1 LYNKL
6 LILKKEKK
14 DYFANRM
21 IKITFLPD
29 KKNIKVN
36 EGTTILEAL
45 ERVGI
50 NINTPCGEKGICGK
64 CKILINKGITTATPI
79 EEELLSE
86 EEIKKGFR
94 LACQTKLFTDTLIE
108 IPQEIRLDFKKVYSS
123 HLKGDINRVD
133 HDFTFTSNLKKIF
146 LELKKPSLADQSSDW
161 QRIKEGLLLKGIKN
175 TYTLKVNI
183 EILKKMPDLIREAD
197 FKITAIICDDEIID
211 IESGNTTKKSYGIAF
226 DIGTTTVAG
235 YLVDLES
242 GIELSAVAKTN
253 PQVVYGDDVISR
265 IGFTQQNKDG
275 LLKLQKGIVNTLNE
289 IIKETAQRAKISSDN
304 IYKMSIAGNTCMHHL
319 LLGLNP
325 SYIASSPYIPV
336 IKEDLSIKIRDIP
349 ELILKPNANIYM
361 LPNISAYVGADITAG
376 ILATCMWKKE
386 KNILFLDL
394 GTNGEIVL
402 SARGKLWACSTAA
415 GPAFEG
421 ARISSGMRA
430 AEGAIY
436 KVKMDHKSFAYS
448 VIKDGKVRGIC
459 GSGSIDLIAEMLR
472 LGLIDKSGRLID
484 REGCNTELGEE
495 IRKRIVKGQ
504 KGNKFLLVEGK
515 ETENGDPVFLTQKDV
530 RELQL
535 AKAAIFA
542 GIKILLKEVN
552 ISPEDIQE
560 ILLAGAFGNF
570 IDKESARR
578 IGLIPYLSL
587 KKIESVGNAAGRG
600 AEIALLSEKMKKV
613 CRDTA
618 REVQYIEL
626 SSRTDFQE
634 EFIEAMFF

>member
-1 LYNKL
+1 
-6 LILKKEKK
+6 
-14 DYFANRM
+14 M
-21 IKITFLPD
+21 VKITFLPD
-29 KKNIKVN
+29 KKNIEVN
-36 EGTTILEAL
+36 KGTTILEAL
-45 ERVGI
+45 EKVGI
-50 NINTPCGEKGICGK
+50 NINTPCGGKGVCGK
-64 CKILINKGITTATPI
+64 CKVLVVEGITTASI
-79 EEELLSE
+79 EKELLSE
-86 EEIKKGFR
+86 GEIEKGFR
-94 LACQTKLFTDTLIE
+94 FACQTKVFKDSIIE
-108 IPQEIRLDFKKVYSS
+108 IPLEIRLDFNNVFSS
-123 HLKGDINRVD
+123 KLKGDTHHIKKSFSIDSDLRKVFLD
-133 HDFTFTSNLKKIF
+133 LEKPSLDDQRSDWERIKDGLSLKKIENI
-146 LELKKPSLADQSSDW
+146 L
-161 QRIKEGLLLKGIKN
+161 N
-175 TYTLKVNI
+175 LKVPI
-183 EILKKMPDLIREAD
+183 DILKKIPDLLRKSD
-197 FKITAIICDDEIID
+197 FKITITLQNNEIID
-211 IESGNTTKKSYGIAF
+211 IESGNTVKNSYGIAF

-242 GIELSAVAKTN
+242 GIELSAAAKTN

-265 IGFTQQNKDG
+265 VGFAQQNKDG
-275 LLKLQKGIVNTLNE
+275 LLKLQKEIVNTLNG

-304 IYKMSIAGNTCMHHL
+304 IYKMSIAGNTCMQHL

-336 IKEDLSIKIRDIP
+336 IKEDLSIKTKDIP
-349 ELILKPNANIYM
+349 KLILKPNTNIYM
-361 LPNISAYVGADITAG
+361 LPNISAYVGADIAAG

-430 AEGAIY
+430 AEGAID

-448 VIKDGKVRGIC
+448 VIKDDKVRGIC
-459 GSGSIDLIAEMLR
+459 GSGLIDLIAEMLR
-472 LGLIDKSGRLID
+472 LGLINKSGRLTD
-484 REGCNTELGEE
+484 REGCNAELGEE
-495 IRKRIVKGQ
+495 IRKRIIKGQ

-515 ETENGDPVFLTQKDV
+515 ETENGDPVFLTQKDI
-530 RELQL
+530 REVQL

-552 ISPEDIQE
+552 ILPEDIQE

-587 KKIESVGNAAGRG
+587 KKIKSVGNTAGRG

-626 SSRTDFQE
+626 SSRSDFQD
-634 EFIEAMFF
+634 EFMDAMFF